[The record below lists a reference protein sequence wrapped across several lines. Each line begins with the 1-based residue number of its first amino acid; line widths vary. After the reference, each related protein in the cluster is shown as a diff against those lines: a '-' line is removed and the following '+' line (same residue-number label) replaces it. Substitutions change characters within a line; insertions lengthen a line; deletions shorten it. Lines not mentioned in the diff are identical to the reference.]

1 MEGQNEDTEDIKE
14 KWVDATSNLIELYKD
29 LVTVKIVEHTSLGAS
44 ISIAGILFLVFAVF
58 ILLFLSFGAAWWLGE
73 TMNNIKAGFMIVAAS
88 HTIILGILLLTARKV
103 IIPGV
108 RNLIIRKI
116 YEQD

>member
-1 MEGQNEDTEDIKE
+1 MEEQNEDAKE
-14 KWVDATSNLIELYKD
+14 KWVDGTSNLIDLYKD
-29 LVTVKIVEHTSLGAS
+29 LITVKIIEHTSLGAS
-44 ISIAGILFLVFAVF
+44 ISIFGIIFLISAIFV
-58 ILLFLSFGAAWWLGE
+58 LLFLSFGVAWWLGE
-73 TMNNIKAGFMIVAAS
+73 SMGNLKAGFMIVAGS
-88 HTIILGILLLTARKV
+88 HTVILIVLLLTARKT